1 MVSKY
6 IGALREMYPHDFAP
20 QNPTVTETFAPL
32 DQILGQTDALLAERG
47 STHGDYPTQAAV
59 TQAIKAAMRTGPN
72 WNRLSDAQRDALEML
87 AVKQGRILCGDPD
100 FQDHWDDLEGYARL
114 GGGRK

>member
-1 MVSKY
+1 MNKY
-6 IGALREMYPHDFAP
+6 IAALNKMYPAEQLV

-32 DQILGQTDALLAERG
+32 EQILGQTDALLAERG
-47 STHGDYPTQAAV
+47 STHGDYSNQAAV

-72 WNRLSDAQRDALEML
+72 WALMSDKQRDALEMI
-87 AVKQGRILCGDPD
+87 AVKQGRILCGDPN
-100 FQDHWDDLEGYARL
+100 FPDHWDDLEGYARL

>member
-1 MVSKY
+1 MNKY
-6 IGALREMYPHDFAP
+6 IAALDKMYTSEQLT

-32 DQILGQTDALLAERG
+32 DQILGQTGALLAERG

>member
-1 MVSKY
+1 MNKY
-6 IGALREMYPHDFAP
+6 IAALDKMYQYEQPR

-87 AVKQGRILCGDPD
+87 AVKQGRILCGDPN
-100 FQDHWDDLEGYARL
+100 FPDHWDDLEGYARL